1 MLRGLEYLRSAG
13 VVPDER
19 VAEAIDLVASK
30 RDGDGRWPLETRY
43 PGVMPVEMDEGEGR
57 PSRWNTLRALR
68 VLNWYSAG
76 ESLDIEHPVY
86 LMTERSIAAYDVSQ
100 RVKTYDAD
108 MELMHPNRSKMVQ
121 IALEVLP
128 FPKTAAL
135 RAIDLGIGT
144 GYFTERF
151 LNHFPNSRVLG
162 IDGAQAMIELAKA
175 RLKSLASRVQFV
187 IGDFRKLQELAPGA
201 GTVDVV
207 FSAYAL
213 HHLSR
218 PDKETVLRQ
227 VVELLVPGGWFVNAD
242 LIVADSPELESRLQE
257 IRIAGIVERAHGSD
271 NRFADSA
278 STRRFL
284 ADLEKNERDQPLT
297 LAEDLALLRSSGLK
311 NVSAF
316 WLEYRELVSA
326 GQK

>member
-1 MLRGLEYLRSAG
+1 
-13 VVPDER
+13 
-19 VAEAIDLVASK
+19 
-30 RDGDGRWPLETRY
+30 
-43 PGVMPVEMDEGEGR
+43 
-57 PSRWNTLRALR
+57 
-68 VLNWYSAG
+68 
-76 ESLDIEHPVY
+76 
-86 LMTERSIAAYDVSQ
+86 MTEQSIAAYDVSQ

-121 IALEVLP
+121 IAIEVLP
-128 FPKTAAL
+128 FSSRAAL

-144 GYFTERF
+144 GYFTEQF
-151 LNHFPNSRVLG
+151 LNHFANSRVLG
-162 IDGAQAMIELAKA
+162 VDGAQAMVELATERLRSLTA
-175 RLKSLASRVQFV
+175 RVDFA
-187 IGDFRKLQELAPGA
+187 IGDFRQLQQLVPGA
-201 GTVDVV
+201 ATVDVV

-218 PDKETVLRQ
+218 PDKETVLKH

-242 LIVADSPELESRLQE
+242 LIVANSPELESRLQE
-257 IRIAGIVERAHGSD
+257 LRVAGIVERASGSD

-297 LAEDLALLRSSGLK
+297 LSEDLALLRSSGLK

-316 WLEYRELVSA
+316 WLEYRELVSG

>member
-1 MLRGLEYLRSAG
+1 
-13 VVPDER
+13 
-19 VAEAIDLVASK
+19 
-30 RDGDGRWPLETRY
+30 
-43 PGVMPVEMDEGEGR
+43 
-57 PSRWNTLRALR
+57 
-68 VLNWYSAG
+68 
-76 ESLDIEHPVY
+76 
-86 LMTERSIAAYDVSQ
+86 MTERSIAAYDVLQ

-121 IALEVLP
+121 IAIEMLP
-128 FPKTAAL
+128 FPQTAAL

-175 RLKSLASRVQFV
+175 RLTSLPSRVELV
-187 IGDFRKLQELAPGA
+187 IGDFRKLQELVPGA

-242 LIVADSPELESRLQE
+242 LIVADSPELESRLQQ
-257 IRIAGIVERAHGSD
+257 IRIAGIVERAGGTD

-278 STRRFL
+278 ATRRFL

-297 LAEDLALLRSSGLK
+297 LAGDLALLRSSGLK
-311 NVSAF
+311 NVCAF
-316 WLEYRELVSA
+316 WLEYRELVSG

>member
-1 MLRGLEYLRSAG
+1 
-13 VVPDER
+13 
-19 VAEAIDLVASK
+19 
-30 RDGDGRWPLETRY
+30 
-43 PGVMPVEMDEGEGR
+43 
-57 PSRWNTLRALR
+57 
-68 VLNWYSAG
+68 
-76 ESLDIEHPVY
+76 
-86 LMTERSIAAYDVSQ
+86 MTEQSIAAYDVSQ

-128 FPKTAAL
+128 LSNTAAL
-135 RAIDLGIGT
+135 RGIDLGIGT
-144 GYFTERF
+144 GYFAERF

-162 IDGAQAMIELAKA
+162 IDGAQAMVDLAKA
-175 RLKSLASRVQFV
+175 RLQGLVSRVQFV
-187 IGDFRKLQELAPGA
+187 VGDLRNLQELAPDA
-201 GTVDVV
+201 GTADVV

-213 HHLSR
+213 HHLNR
-218 PDKETVLRQ
+218 GDKEKVLKQ
-227 VVELLVPGGWFVNAD
+227 ILQLLVPGGWFINAD

-257 IRIAGIVERAHGSD
+257 LRVAGIVKRADGSD
-271 NRFADSA
+271 NRFADSV

-297 LAEDLALLRSSGLK
+297 LTEDLALLRSYGLK

-316 WLEYRELVSA
+316 WLEYRELVSG

>member
-1 MLRGLEYLRSAG
+1 
-13 VVPDER
+13 
-19 VAEAIDLVASK
+19 
-30 RDGDGRWPLETRY
+30 
-43 PGVMPVEMDEGEGR
+43 
-57 PSRWNTLRALR
+57 
-68 VLNWYSAG
+68 
-76 ESLDIEHPVY
+76 
-86 LMTERSIAAYDVSQ
+86 MTERSIAAYDVSH

-108 MELMHPNRSKMVQ
+108 MELLHPNRSKMVQ
-121 IALEVLP
+121 VALEVLP

-151 LNHFPNSRVLG
+151 LNNFPNSRVLG
-162 IDGAQAMIELAKA
+162 IDGAHAMIELAKA
-175 RLKSLASRVQFV
+175 RLKSLAARVQFV
-187 IGDFRKLQELAPGA
+187 IGDFRQLQELASGA
-201 GTVDVV
+201 GTVDVI

-218 PDKETVLRQ
+218 TDKEKVLRL

-242 LIVADSPELESRLQE
+242 LIVADSPELESHLQE
-257 IRIAGIVERAHGSD
+257 IRIAGIVERARGSD

-278 STRRFL
+278 STRGFL
-284 ADLEKNERDQPLT
+284 ANLEKNERDQPLT
-297 LAEDLALLRSSGLK
+297 LAEDLDLLRSSGLK

-316 WLEYRELVSA
+316 WLEYRELVSG